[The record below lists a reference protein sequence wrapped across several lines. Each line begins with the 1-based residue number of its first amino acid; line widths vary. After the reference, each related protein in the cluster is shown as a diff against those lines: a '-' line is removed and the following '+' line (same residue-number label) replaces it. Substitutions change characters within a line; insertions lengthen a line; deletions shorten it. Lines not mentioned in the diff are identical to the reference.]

1 MKVEVVVDA
10 RIDRPAL
17 FLFLPTVTRSW
28 QLITGTI
35 ILVDHPFFF
44 CWIPILTLPTLDS
57 VNP

>member
-44 CWIPILTLPTLDS
+44 VGFLS
-57 VNP
+57 